1 MDVVDCRICFY
12 SMVASSVGPVGGTVR
27 LVGGTG
33 VMVVVNV
40 RSFAN
45 LIS

>member
-1 MDVVDCRICFY
+1 MDVVGSKICFY

-33 VMVVVNV
+33 VVVNV